1 MKQFHMDSLY
11 MSLSQFLVSN
21 GASEMCE
28 KLLQNKKARVGN
40 GCYMSVSK
48 KPRKQEPMT

>member
-11 MSLSQFLVSN
+11 ISLSQFLVSN

-28 KLLQNKKARVGN
+28 KLLQNKKA
-40 GCYMSVSK
+40 SK
-48 KPRKQEPMT
+48 SWEWLLYVYI